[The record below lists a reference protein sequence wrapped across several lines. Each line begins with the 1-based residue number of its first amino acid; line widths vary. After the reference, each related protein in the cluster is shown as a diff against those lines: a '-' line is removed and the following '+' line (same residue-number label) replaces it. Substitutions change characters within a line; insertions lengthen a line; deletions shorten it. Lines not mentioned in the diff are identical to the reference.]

1 MQRDA
6 VLREDC
12 EVSVGGI
19 VEEGGCEEAARR
31 GDERRRRSRGAFRVC
46 DECVCK
52 DGAFLGACDVH
63 EGVSVDVD
71 VVEGSG
77 VGGEESVPD
86 RGEVEV
92 GVGEEEEGD
101 LELGVRVAGGEVGEG
116 GGGGGG
122 GEEGLVGDLV
132 GDWDEGLGGW
142 GGEDMW
148 GDEDEEDDW
157 EGEEE
162 GEGEDELLRVHCSNL
177 KP

>member
-1 MQRDA
+1 MF
-6 VLREDC
+6 C
-12 EVSVGGI
+12 
-19 VEEGGCEEAARR
+19 
-31 GDERRRRSRGAFRVC
+31 VC

-52 DGAFLGACDVH
+52 DGVFLGVCDVD

-71 VVEGSG
+71 VVEGFG
-77 VGGEESVPD
+77 VGGEELVLD
-86 RGEVEV
+86 WGEVEV

-101 LELGVRVAGGEVGEG
+101 FEFGVRVVGGEVGEG

-122 GEEGLVGDLV
+122 GEEGLVGDFV
-132 GDWDEGLGGW
+132 GDWDEGFGGW

-162 GEGEDELLRVHCSNL
+162 GEGEDELF
-177 KP
+177 